1 MVVSRLAPNDLIV
14 GKRDALSLSLGELAG
29 IAALDEGLLAY
40 PIADAGD
47 EGGAAPTAMS
57 QLAAAE
63 GADGVALTA

>member
-29 IAALDEGLLAY
+29 IAALDEGLLAD
-40 PIADAGD
+40 PIA
-47 EGGAAPTAMS
+47 EGGDGVAPTAMS